1 MSPER
6 RQRIFRILRLFAG
19 MLVFLL
25 LFVPFALGFVTIWAL
40 TNSPCGGG
48 STPASHGMN
57 DYEAVAFA
65 SPAFSSDVQGYFVR
79 GTNGATIVIPPALNA
94 GAGSWRPEFTVL
106 NRYGYNLFSY
116 ESRNCAGAANSLG
129 YLEVEQVGDALNYLA
144 ARPDVDMTKI
154 GIHGFSAGG
163 ATSIMAAARYPELK
177 AVIAMGGYHDFGQ
190 IMDEATTSEWFA
202 PLYRAGSRLGYRLAT
217 GEDMAVLRPVAAIGR
232 IAPRPVLLIYGTREP
247 SLAGAYEQQA
257 AAGSN
262 AVLWVIENATHGGY
276 WTTAPEEF
284 EQRVIAFLDAA
295 FGIQR

>member
-1 MSPER
+1 
-6 RQRIFRILRLFAG
+6 
-19 MLVFLL
+19 
-25 LFVPFALGFVTIWAL
+25 ALGFFTIWLVTHA
-40 TNSPCGGG
+40 PCG
-48 STPASHGMN
+48 PNAAPESHGMM
-57 DYEAVAFA
+57 DYEAVTFY
-65 SPAFSSDVQGYFVR
+65 SPALDRDVDGYFVR
-79 GTNGATIVIPPALNA
+79 GSNGVTIIIPPTLGS
-94 GAGSWRPEFTVL
+94 GAGSWRQEHIVL
-106 NRYGYNLFSY
+106 NQNGYNLFNY
-116 ESRNCAGAANSLG
+116 ESRNCLG
-129 YLEVEQVGDALNYLA
+129 YANTLGYSEVNEVGDALNYLA